1 MPVTEALMRPGFG
14 SVVLLPD
21 TPGAITKQITD
32 LIEGAGC
39 HIVITKVPM
48 DPSLGDAAMLGGA
61 LCPPQRVV
69 ARPSRT
75 QIDFTGPSSWLDTYL
90 ETAIEKTA
98 GTPSQWLTDLVIN
111 GLSVGTVTG
120 GSNVTFKL
128 PAYGQT
134 RRNGLDLIAEMGGW
148 EYDVQS
154 DFTVDAGAY
163 TNLFESPPKVVITN
177 RAEGDDGTYTGLLG
191 SIPGPNIDASNAA
204 TKVVAVGQGDGQTVA
219 FGSDTH
225 SIALKDQ
232 AGNTPTLV
240 QVINAPTQTAAGAGT
255 VATNILPAF
264 DNTTRTITVT
274 TGEQRGP
281 SGTFSPAAP
290 GGSNLGGGSGGGP
303 RFSARSAAL
312 PGFPGGGSGTKPGR
326 GPKGEIVAGDP
337 RGGTSIG
344 SGGGPSFNW
353 LGSPSTGF
361 KGRADSVAQM
371 ALGRTGNRRGFSQ
384 QTSES
389 QFVRSKLRPGDE
401 VYVYDLEAGILD
413 TANQITYRGETI
425 SPAKVRCTLMTWPLE
440 RGLGVYVRSNAAT
453 PTYIDLTPFVQ
464 WEAPGTQIDVSDWT
478 PASYGAANRS
488 NPLVETRVK
497 GAAGPWST
505 ITLASANWTIVNTP
519 EWSTSGD
526 MVRLRGL
533 ITRTTSIFA
542 AGTALF
548 TTGSGNPPSPTSS
561 TVATGPSR
569 IIAATPDAQILVWI
583 IGSGNFTSYAQ
594 NHAVA
599 VGDSVWLDGVFY
611 LA

>member
-1 MPVTEALMRPGFG
+1 MRPGFG
-14 SVVLLPD
+14 TVNLIPE
-21 TPGAITKQITD
+21 TPLSITKQVTD
-32 LIEGAGC
+32 LIEGVGC
-39 HIVITKVPM
+39 HIVITKVQMETP
-48 DPSLGDAAMLGGA
+48 LGDAAMLAGA

-75 QIDFTGPSSWLDTYL
+75 QIDFTGPSSWRDTYM
-90 ETAIEKTA
+90 ETAITKTA
-98 GTPSQWLTDLVIN
+98 GTPTQWLTDLLGN

-120 GSNVTFKL
+120 GSNVTHSL

-134 RRNGLDLIAEMGGW
+134 YRQALDLSAEMGGW

-163 TNLFESPPKVVITN
+163 TNLFQSPPKVVITN

-204 TKVVAVGQGDGQTVA
+204 TKVVAVGQGDGQAVA
-219 FGSDTH
+219 FGSATH

-232 AGNTPTLV
+232 DGNTPTLV
-240 QVINAPTQTAAGAGT
+240 QVINAPTQTSTGAGT
-255 VATNILPAF
+255 VATNVLPAF
-264 DNTTRTITVT
+264 TSTVKSITVT
-274 TGEQRGP
+274 TTPRQAQLGVKQP
-281 SGTFSPAAP
+281 L
-290 GGSNLGGGSGGGP
+290 GGSNLGSGGPGP
-303 RFSARSAAL
+303 RVGTQPPTTGGYKRLSDTVARL
-312 PGFPGGGSGTKPGR
+312 
-326 GPKGEIVAGDP
+326 
-337 RGGTSIG
+337 
-344 SGGGPSFNW
+344 
-353 LGSPSTGF
+353 
-361 KGRADSVAQM
+361 

-497 GAAGPWST
+497 GAAGPNTYTPTQTNFSVGSTAATNVANYTYDNGVLTVEYLGIFGTSGVTLPGST
-505 ITLASANWTIVNTP
+505 IQISLPPGFEIDDNLATHRPVGECSFFDTSATARYPGWVTAWTAT
-519 EWSTSGD
+519 T
-526 MVRLRGL
+526 VRFWP
-533 ITRTTSIFA
+533 INA
-542 AGTALF
+542 AGTYAVLADTS
-548 TTGSGNPPSPTSS
+548 TTVPFAWAVGGDAIS
-561 TVATGPSR
+561 ATFSCR
-569 IIAATPDAQILVWI
+569 
-583 IGSGNFTSYAQ
+583 
-594 NHAVA
+594 AVA
-599 VGDSVWLDGVFY
+599 V
-611 LA
+611 